1 MILAPRTLRP
11 GAVYRCVVSILYLDH
26 PVDVRAS
33 LQKDG
38 VEIASAKQDII
49 KGYPETLLLQVF
61 ILNLCRIISGP
72 LSGGE
77 QDAGLFILL
86 YFLSLVMSENH
97 DY

>member
-49 KGYPETLLLQVF
+49 KGYPETLLLQVL
-61 ILNLCRIISGP
+61 IQNIGKRISW
-72 LSGGE
+72 S
-77 QDAGLFILL
+77 
-86 YFLSLVMSENH
+86 
-97 DY
+97 

>member
-11 GAVYRCVVSILYLDH
+11 GAVYRCVVSVLYLDH

-49 KGYPETLLLQVF
+49 KGYPETLLLQVLIQNIGEIVFRVF
-61 ILNLCRIISGP
+61 IKF
-72 LSGGE
+72 
-77 QDAGLFILL
+77 FI
-86 YFLSLVMSENH
+86 YSNDCDV
-97 DY
+97 